1 MSDIDELEVTGPI
14 WREYKVTVE
23 LISLPD
29 STTYVVHVETDEGEN
44 LGTAEAATVADAA
57 HMAFARFVGNFD
69 N

>member
-1 MSDIDELEVTGPI
+1 MSEIDELETTYPI
-14 WREYKVTVE
+14 WHEYKVTVE

-29 STTYVVHVETDEGEN
+29 STTYAVHVETDEGEN
-44 LGTAEAATVADAA
+44 LGTAEATTVADAA